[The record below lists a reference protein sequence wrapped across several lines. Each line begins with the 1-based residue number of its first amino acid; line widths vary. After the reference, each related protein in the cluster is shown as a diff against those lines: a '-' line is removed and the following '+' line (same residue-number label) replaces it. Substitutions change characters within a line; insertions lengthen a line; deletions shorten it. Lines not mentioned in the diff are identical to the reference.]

1 MSQKCL
7 KPSLGNINV
16 HRRGNFVREPSA
28 SEILRDKSSSY
39 CFIYVSRYLTEGQR
53 HMLQRVLHRAS
64 SRGFTLFYYYLDTLA
79 ENAYYHLVKHSCC
92 QAHCLY
98 HLYTVKP
105 RPPDAMQ
112 LGTHSHDFEL
122 LTIKYEFNKR
132 NFIVQ
137 SLSNYV

>member
-1 MSQKCL
+1 MVHSIPVLHITSKTPTL
-7 KPSLGNINV
+7 YTSSNIVLNK
-16 HRRGNFVREPSA
+16 
-28 SEILRDKSSSY
+28 ILHPLPVY
-39 CFIYVSRYLTEGQR
+39 FGYLTEVQR

-98 HLYTVKP
+98 HLYTAKP
-105 RPPDAMQ
+105 RPPDAMW
-112 LGTHSHDFEL
+112 LGTRSHDFEL